1 MDIAGSSLSE
11 VPETGETLIMEVSM
25 KNRRE
30 SHNFNER
37 FREGITIYWQ
47 ERASSEIVGAV
58 GSS

>member
-1 MDIAGSSLSE
+1 MSE
-11 VPETGETLIMEVSM
+11 VPETGETQRSPLIMKDSM

-30 SHNFNER
+30 SHNFKER